1 MMTRE
6 EAKEI
11 KMIVSDIDG
20 TILPYKE
27 RIMPQEIFGLIS
39 QLHKKGIHFM
49 IASGRD
55 AESIRELFAPVK
67 DKIGCISGNGAIYAE
82 GMETVFTQSCDQA
95 YIRSFLDSFAEDS
108 NLMPVIMTEKN
119 YYVVIKGTKE
129 ELPTKR
135 ELAKRKLGR
144 AYIEVRSPYDISEEI
159 CKIGIFQKRL
169 LEEDEIRTLRDK
181 WGQLAIVCG
190 GGPWLDVTQKGVN
203 KGSAINRILETY
215 QLHMNNLMTFGDNEN
230 DVEMLALAKYGYAVS
245 SATSHAKRAAAFECD
260 SVVEILQ
267 ELLTHLESV

>member
-39 QLHKKGIHFM
+39 QLHEKGIHFM

-82 GMETVFTQSCDQA
+82 GMETVFTQSCDQT
-95 YIRSFLDSFAEDS
+95 YIRSFLDFLTEDS

-119 YYVVIKGTKE
+119 YYLVIRETKE
-129 ELPTKR
+129 EVQTKR
-135 ELAKRKLGR
+135 ELAKRKFGR
-144 AYIEVRSPYDISEEI
+144 AYIEVRSPYDIPEEI

-169 LEEDEIRTLRDK
+169 LDEEEVRILRDR
-181 WGQLAIVCG
+181 WSQLAIVCG
-190 GGPWLDVTQKGVN
+190 GGPWLDVTQQGVN

-215 QLHMNNLMTFGDNEN
+215 QLHTNNLMSFGDNEN

-245 SATSHAKRAAAFECD
+245 SATSHAKRAASFECD
-260 SVVEILQ
+260 TVAEVLQ
-267 ELLTHLESV
+267 ELLTYLEQV